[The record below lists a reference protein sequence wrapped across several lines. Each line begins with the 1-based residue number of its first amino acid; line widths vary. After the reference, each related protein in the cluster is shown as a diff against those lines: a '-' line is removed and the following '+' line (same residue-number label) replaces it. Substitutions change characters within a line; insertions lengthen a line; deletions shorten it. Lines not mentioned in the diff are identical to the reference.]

1 MTEALAL
8 DSLDLPTAVFFS
20 LSNFPPLEIR
30 GKIFSRMAVKRVS
43 ASGTARSKVGQNFKK
58 QTTDDSIASTHI
70 KSCDEDNFDTP
81 GSTAML
87 EPCQHENIVDTC
99 GMIASIPIV
108 KAPDKRQYPAR
119 THVHAAV
126 GLTLVNFSSN

>member
-8 DSLDLPTAVFFS
+8 ASLALPTAVFFS
-20 LSNFPPLEIR
+20 LSNFPPLEMR
-30 GKIFSRMAVKRVS
+30 GNIFSRMAVKRVN
-43 ASGTARSKVGQNFKK
+43 ASGTARSKLGQNFKK
-58 QTTDDSIASTHI
+58 QTTDDSIVSTHI

-87 EPCQHENIVDTC
+87 EPCQNEKIADTC

-108 KAPDKRQYPAR
+108 KAPDKRQ
-119 THVHAAV
+119 
-126 GLTLVNFSSN
+126 

>member
-1 MTEALAL
+1 
-8 DSLDLPTAVFFS
+8 
-20 LSNFPPLEIR
+20 
-30 GKIFSRMAVKRVS
+30 MAVKRVN

-58 QTTDDSIASTHI
+58 QTTEDNIASMHI
-70 KSCDEDNFDTP
+70 KSCEDDNFDTP

-87 EPCQHENIVDTC
+87 EPCQNEKIVDTC

-119 THVHAAV
+119 TQVHAAE
-126 GLTLVNFSSN
+126 GLAPVNFSSN